1 MTLPQYHFKRLDS
14 DAQGEPP
21 QQYFIDLATPSSDK
35 IAFSA
40 PLKSPL

>member
-21 QQYFIDLATPSSDK
+21 QQYFIDLAPPS
-35 IAFSA
+35 
-40 PLKSPL
+40 